1 MTRRFSRQDQ
11 LAAMRSHKGRA
22 PDDQSSEPHRVS
34 APRTR
39 FRRVR
44 TNDRITHVAL
54 PDYVSQD
61 DNDVVTLCGL
71 RLHHCNLGE
80 CRHPGRHRARTFSVR
95 RPDDEMIDCM
105 TCLTYQARQEGA

>member
-11 LAAMRSHKGRA
+11 LAAT
-22 PDDQSSEPHRVS
+22 QSRETSPR

-71 RLHHCNLGE
+71 RLHHCNLSE
-80 CRHPGRHRARTFSVR
+80 CRHLGRHRARTFSVR